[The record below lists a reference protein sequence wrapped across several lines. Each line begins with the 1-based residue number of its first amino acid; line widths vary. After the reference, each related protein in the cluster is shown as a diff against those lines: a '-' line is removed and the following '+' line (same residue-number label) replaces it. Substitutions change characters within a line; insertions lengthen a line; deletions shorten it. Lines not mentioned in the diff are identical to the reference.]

1 MVTPAENDL
10 LRWIAFL
17 PLLAAAFHGVA
28 LGLTRRPSPRWM
40 VVAISCGSV
49 LVSFF
54 FSCWA
59 FAELIALPDGQRL
72 LLDDVYTWIGS
83 GIGSQAMSAE
93 LAFLMDPLS
102 AVMCLVVTGVGFL
115 IHVYSIGYMDD
126 DHREDRGFQ
135 RFFCYLNLFTFSM
148 LVLVLGENIVLMFL
162 GWEGVGLCSYLLI
175 GFWYSDRYNA
185 YCGSKAFIVNRIGD
199 FGMMVGIFVLF
210 WALSTAGAASVS
222 FREIN
227 AAVSQIAELTVSMP
241 WGAEYR
247 VVTVVALCFFLAA
260 CGKSAQIPLYVW
272 LPDAMAGPTPV
283 SALIHAATMVTAGVY
298 MVCRLSPLYAASPE
312 ASAVVAWVG
321 ALTALFAATIAI
333 TQTDIKKVLAYSTVS
348 QLGYMFLAAGSGAYS
363 VAIFHLGTH
372 AFFKAL
378 LFLGAGAV
386 IMAMH
391 HEQDIDKMGG
401 LWKRIRSVAVV
412 FGIGVIAISGF
423 PPFSGFFSKDEI
435 LVRAFASSVPGHVWL
450 YRIGLLTAGITAFYM
465 WRLFFRTFFGEL
477 RAPAE
482 VRARI
487 HEPPATVMWPLYVL
501 SFFSVFAGFIGLPQV
516 WGDFISVENSD
527 SLGNFLAPVLA
538 PSEPHA
544 LEHSTEYAMAAT
556 AIGVATA
563 GLALA
568 WYLYVSRPDLPGKI
582 SAALRYPYRL
592 ILNKYYV
599 DEAYDAV
606 IVRPTVAVSDRVLF
620 RFVDAGIID
629 GLGVNG
635 MARTVRAVAD
645 GALKHLQTGLTQSY
659 VFLMIL
665 GTAVIVG
672 YLVR

>member
-1 MVTPAENDL
+1 MTPAENDL

-17 PLLAAAFHGVA
+17 PLLTAAFHGVA
-28 LGLTRRPSPRWM
+28 LGLTRRPSPRWL
-40 VVAISCGSV
+40 VIALSCGSV

-59 FAELIALPDGQRL
+59 FAELIELPEGQRI

-83 GIGSQAMSAE
+83 GIGSEALSAE
-93 LAFLMDPLS
+93 LAFLMDPIS

-126 DHREDRGFQ
+126 DHRDDKGFQ

-199 FGMMVGIFVLF
+199 FGMLVGIFLLF
-210 WALSTAGAASVS
+210 YSLSTVGVASVS
-222 FREIN
+222 FREIV
-227 AAVSQIAELTVSMP
+227 AGVDQIKDMTVTMP

-247 VVTVVALCFFLAA
+247 VVTVVALCFFLGA

-321 ALTALFAATIAI
+321 ALTAFLAATIAI
-333 TQTDIKKVLAYSTVS
+333 AQTDIKKVLAYSTVS
-348 QLGYMFLAAGSGAYS
+348 QLGYMFMAEGAAGYG

-378 LFLGAGAV
+378 LFLGSGAV

-391 HEQDIDKMGG
+391 HEQDIEKMGG
-401 LWKRIRSVAVV
+401 LRRRIFWVWLV
-412 FGIGVIAISGF
+412 FFIGVLAIAGF

-435 LVRAFASSVPGHVWL
+435 LVAVYASEVPGHVWL
-450 YRIGLLTAGITAFYM
+450 YRIGLATAGLTSFYM
-465 WRLFFRTFFGEL
+465 FRLLFKTFEGEC

-482 VRARI
+482 VRAHI
-487 HEPPATVMWPLYVL
+487 EEPPPTVMWPLYVL
-501 SFFSVFAGFIGLPQV
+501 AFFSVTAGLVGLPQI
-516 WGDFISVENSD
+516 WGDALGVENSN
-527 SLGNFLAPVLA
+527 SLGNFLAPALA

-544 LEHSTEYAMAAT
+544 IEHSTEYAMAFT
-556 AIGVATA
+556 AISVAA
-563 GLALA
+563 VGAALA
-568 WYLYVSRPDLPGKI
+568 WYLYVSRPDLPGRI
-582 SAALRYPYRL
+582 AGSVRALYRL
-592 ILNKYYV
+592 LLNKYYV

-606 IVRPTVAVSDRVLF
+606 IVKPTVALSDRVLF
-620 RFVDAGIID
+620 RVVDAGIID

-635 MARTVRAVAD
+635 LARTVRAAAD

-665 GTAVIVG
+665 GTAAIIG